1 MADSKPQTTPT
12 APWHEFVADKLWRY
26 LGTLFMD
33 KPPGG
38 EPHIDFGRLSA
49 TLLMAQAM
57 ILWRNGG
64 DISPTMMT
72 VLQSLLAYNLG
83 TKGVSIAQAYVAQK
97 RDAQIAQAAQ
107 QLATVATASA
117 PLVPQGVLTG
127 GAP

>member
-1 MADSKPQTTPT
+1 MDTKPQPNSG
-12 APWHEFVADKLWRY
+12 APWHEFIADKLWRY

-33 KPPGG
+33 KSPGG

-97 RDAQIAQAAQ
+97 RDAQISQAAQ
-107 QLATVATASA
+107 QLAVAAASAPA
-117 PLVPQGVLTG
+117 PLVPPGVL
-127 GAP
+127 